1 MCQLYVLTSKN
12 QSSDSSEPRTQYSKW
27 ITSSWPNCLDIIWYR
42 VCTVQHWINDRHAYS
57 MQTRRI
63 RRLHFHCTRGNAT
76 GICALYRNVLR
87 FQRLKQPSTLWTARA
102 LKHLV
107 FLPPRKHNDTTLDNH
122 DNPCLILFVYPLKNV
137 NRTPGQAGPH
147 HLVKMADLI
156 KTMPLLCKLNIR
168 SIPF

>member
-107 FLPPRKHNDTTLDNH
+107 FLPPRKHNDTTIGQSWQSLPHSLRLSAEKCKPNA
-122 DNPCLILFVYPLKNV
+122 
-137 NRTPGQAGPH
+137 RSSWSSSPGQNG
-147 HLVKMADLI
+147 
-156 KTMPLLCKLNIR
+156 R
-168 SIPF
+168 SHQNNALASAN